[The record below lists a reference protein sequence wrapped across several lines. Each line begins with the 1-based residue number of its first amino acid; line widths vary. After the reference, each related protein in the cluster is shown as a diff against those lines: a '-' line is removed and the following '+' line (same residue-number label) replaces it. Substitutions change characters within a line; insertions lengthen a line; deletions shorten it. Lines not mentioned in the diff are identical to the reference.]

1 MACKEKENLLHG
13 YFDGELDL
21 MSSLAFE
28 EHVKTCPDCAQEL
41 RSQRT
46 LRESLHSSGLYDR
59 APDQLEVR
67 IRASIPGSS
76 KQVAEIELAGKR
88 RRWEYWL
95 GIAAAIAVVVVA
107 SLALVNSMRSEKSEN
122 LIAQEVVESHVRSL
136 QLGHLTDVPSSDQHT
151 VKPWFNGKIDFAPP
165 VTDFAAHGFPL
176 VGGRLDYLDHHNV
189 ASLVYQRRAHFIN
202 VFIWPDE
209 TKTNQLPQTETI
221 DGYHLIH
228 WQQDGLNFWMISD
241 VGQDDENQL
250 VALIR
255 Q

>member
-1 MACKEKENLLHG
+1 MACKEQEHLLHG

-21 MSSLAFE
+21 MSSVAFE
-28 EHVKTCPDCAQEL
+28 EHATTCPDCARDL
-41 RSQRT
+41 RQQQD
-46 LRESLHSSGLYDR
+46 LRDSLHSAGLYDR
-59 APDQLEVR
+59 APNRLEAR
-67 IRASIPGSS
+67 IRASIPGAPTNI
-76 KQVAEIELAGKR
+76 AEMKPAGKR
-88 RRWEYWL
+88 RPWEQWL
-95 GIAAAIAVVVVA
+95 GIAAAIALVAIA
-107 SLALVNSMRSEKSEN
+107 SLALFNAARTEKAN
-122 LIAQEVVESHVRSL
+122 DLIAQEVVESHVRSL

-151 VKPWFNGKIDFAPP
+151 VKPWFDGKIDFAPP
-165 VTDFAAHGFPL
+165 VTDFAAQGFPL

-189 ASLVYQRRAHFIN
+189 ASLVYKRRAHFIN
-202 VFIWPDE
+202 IFIWLDE
-209 TKTNQLPQTETI
+209 TKTNQSPRSETI